1 MRADG
6 SSFPPS
12 LQFVFSPFHNMNRR
26 GIPAGAFSWL
36 EDKRAGPISVIR
48 KKKEG
53 HGKKKKEKKKNEMKK
68 EKKGKKRRGSKKGT

>member
-12 LQFVFSPFHNMNRR
+12 LPFVFSPFHNMNRR

-36 EDKRAGPISVIR
+36 VDKRAGQISVIS
-48 KKKEG
+48 KKK
-53 HGKKKKEKKKNEMKK
+53 
-68 EKKGKKRRGSKKGT
+68 